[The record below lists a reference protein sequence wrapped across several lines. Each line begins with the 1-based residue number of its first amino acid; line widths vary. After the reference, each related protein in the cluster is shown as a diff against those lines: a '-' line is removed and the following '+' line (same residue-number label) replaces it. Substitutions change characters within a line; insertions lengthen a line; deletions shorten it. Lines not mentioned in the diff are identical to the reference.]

1 MTHET
6 FHNCQNEKNNQV
18 ITDSFNGE
26 VLCGD
31 CGVVLMDKIID
42 NSENASYHSPDEYF
56 SKKRTGPSFKISR
69 TNQGNSSLIAKK
81 NVDASGNSI
90 SFKNKAHFSRLRLW
104 DSRSRNNSKE
114 RNLVQAFT
122 MLDSITNKLGLPEN
136 AKEQAASIYRK
147 ASENN
152 IIRGNSTSTMISAS
166 TYAACRQLGIP
177 RSLDDISQSA
187 NIQRRQLSRTYRH
200 LIRKLNLEINSANVD
215 FVSKVANLVSVDE
228 KTKRLSSKIIDDLK
242 KEDLHVGKNP
252 VGLAAGAVYLSA
264 IGSGNNVSL
273 AQISKK
279 TKISTVTIRKVVNLL
294 RPFAANYIKT
304 IAMGS

>member
-1 MTHET
+1 MIDET
-6 FHNCQNEKNNQV
+6 FHNCKHEKNNQV

-26 VLCGD
+26 VLCGG
-31 CGVVLMDKIID
+31 CGIVLMDKIPD
-42 NSENASYHSPDEYF
+42 NSENTSYNSPDEYLT
-56 SKKRTGPSFKISR
+56 KKRTGPSFKISR
-69 TNQGNSSLIAKK
+69 TNQGTSSLIAKK
-81 NVDASGNSI
+81 NIDASGNSL
-90 SFKNKAHFSRLRLW
+90 SFKNKAHFSRLRIW
-104 DSRSRNNSKE
+104 DSRSRSNSKE
-114 RNLVQAFT
+114 RNLIQAFT
-122 MLDSITNKLGLPEN
+122 LLDSIANKLGLPDN

-152 IIRGNSTSTMISAS
+152 IIRGNSAATMISAS
-166 TYAACRQLGIP
+166 TYASCRQLGIP

-200 LIRKLNLEINSANVD
+200 LIRKLNLEIDSSNVD
-215 FVSKVANLVSVDE
+215 FVSKVANLVYVDE
-228 KTKRLSSKIIDDLK
+228 KTKRISTKIINDLK
-242 KEDLHVGKNP
+242 KEDLHVGRNP

-304 IAMGS
+304 IAMES